1 MAMAAEPAAQQE
13 CTLGQVS
20 LCFGLVLCRVVG
32 LVGTSVTNKGAAN
45 KRRQMDSEFIVDGEC
60 M

>member
-32 LVGTSVTNKGAAN
+32 LVGTSVTNKDCCKQTETNGF
-45 KRRQMDSEFIVDGEC
+45 RIHC
-60 M
+60 